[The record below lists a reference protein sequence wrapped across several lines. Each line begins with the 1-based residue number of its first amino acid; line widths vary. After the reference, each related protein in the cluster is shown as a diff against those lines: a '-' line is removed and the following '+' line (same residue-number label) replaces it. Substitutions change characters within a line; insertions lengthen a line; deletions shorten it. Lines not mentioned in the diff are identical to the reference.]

1 MDPTDP
7 DEERPTGHPEGA
19 DPSDDAPAEP
29 AAGGG
34 AVPNPY
40 LTAAGVVAAIIVVF
54 AFPDVVFVVRLVIAF
69 AIVAAAAYLSIL
81 LARRH

>member
-1 MDPTDP
+1 VDLTDP
-7 DEERPTGHPEGA
+7 DDQRPTGHAEGA
-19 DPSDDAPAEP
+19 DPNDDAPAEP
-29 AAGGG
+29 PAGGG

-40 LTAAGVVAAIIVVF
+40 LTAAGVVAAIIVIF
-54 AFPDVVFVVRLVIAF
+54 AFPEVAFIVRLVVAF